1 MYNTKVVCTYNTP
14 EVFLETDDI
23 TDDEKAFVRD
33 IIYRQE
39 LLDILNIDYENE
51 DNDNDDKISE
61 AVKELYNRVK
71 DCTELKKCMVK
82 VVEKH
87 MNVGKYMTNNEELGM
102 MLLLSYDYMYLT
114 HICISEYLETGA
126 ISHENMRKLENILFI
141 TS

>member
-23 TDDEKAFVRD
+23 TDDEKVFVRD

-87 MNVGKYMTNNEELGM
+87 MNIGKYMTNNEELGM

-126 ISHENMRKLENILFI
+126 ISHDNMRKLAKALN
-141 TS
+141 

>member
-39 LLDILNIDYENE
+39 LLDVLNIDYENE

-61 AVKELYNRVK
+61 SVKELYMRVK
-71 DCTELKKCMVK
+71 DYTELRKCMVK

-126 ISHENMRKLENILFI
+126 ISDENMRKFENILFL
-141 TS
+141 